1 MGPSGRLGQNGALVR
16 GPRLIAVVAVG
27 VFAFLA
33 ISFLLARALTGA
45 NAERAD
51 VLAALRAQGAGDADA
66 LLARMPACAE
76 EPACARTARDR
87 AARLKRPGEVQIVR
101 FDPSV
106 QATLTRRTGTAR
118 VVWRAGEG
126 RPVVQCAQV
135 RREGPV
141 TGSGAELLALSDP
154 IPGEAS
160 CP

>member
-1 MGPSGRLGQNGALVR
+1 VR
-16 GPRLIAVVAVG
+16 RPHLIAAIALG

-33 ISFLLARALTGA
+33 VSFLLARALTGA
-45 NAERAD
+45 NAERASI
-51 VLAALRAQGAGDADA
+51 LAALRAEAAGDARA
-66 LLARMPACAE
+66 MLARMPACAD
-76 EPACARTARDR
+76 EPACASTARAR
-87 AARLKRPGEVQIVR
+87 AARLKRPGEVEIVR

-106 QATLTRRTGTAR
+106 QATLTRRSGTAR

-135 RREGPV
+135 RREGPL